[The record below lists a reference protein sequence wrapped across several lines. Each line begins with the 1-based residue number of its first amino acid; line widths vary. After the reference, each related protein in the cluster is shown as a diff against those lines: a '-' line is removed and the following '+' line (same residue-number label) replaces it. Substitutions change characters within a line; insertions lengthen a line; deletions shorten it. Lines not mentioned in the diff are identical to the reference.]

1 MENSMDAEELEED
14 VRGLYSPDTKAAY
27 ASFLRLKAE
36 SEEGDSV
43 YRFWDDFAGM
53 MENENSY
60 VRTRGL
66 LLIAA
71 NAKWD
76 TDHKLDG
83 VLPQYLEH
91 ILDEKPITARQCIS
105 ALKSIVSARGDL
117 VPEIRQALET
127 ADTGR
132 YNANMRPLIE
142 KDIAGVLK
150 MMEGVRGNPLGK
162 DTN

>member
-1 MENSMDAEELEED
+1 MDAEELEED